1 MQRVTPLFETRPGGK
16 KKEKKSAEEL
26 TNRGRCPS
34 LQMRRL
40 AVLWF
45 YGARMPR
52 DALFMFMI
60 VTDFTD
66 VTGFFPR
73 LLQQSCMDI

>member
-1 MQRVTPLFETRPGGK
+1 MKQGRGK

-52 DALFMFMI
+52 DALFMI

-66 VTGFFPR
+66 VTGFFSC
-73 LLQQSCMDI
+73 LLQQGCMDI